1 MWLKSRFRQLIK
13 DAGYRFVKA
22 ENGRAVL
29 ASREAAA
36 VDLLEYLRDVYRY
49 VQPHIFWSEFV
60 MGQKVGI
67 WGAVQDEY
75 VFDFGD
81 LGPF

>member
-1 MWLKSRFRQLIK
+1 MNVRELIK

-29 ASREAAA
+29 ASREAAS

-49 VQPHIFWSEFV
+49 HFNVPTRYIRIS
-60 MGQKVGI
+60 
-67 WGAVQDEY
+67 
-75 VFDFGD
+75 D
-81 LGPF
+81 LK